1 MRKKL
6 SALVYRFIRWL
17 VALCYRAPEQRGTEH
32 IPAEAAILV
41 GNHTQMNGPIVAE
54 LYIPGEPYIWC
65 AGQMMHWNE
74 CPAYAYQDFWS
85 QKPKWTHGFY
95 KLLAYV
101 ITPLAVNI
109 FNNART
115 IPVYHDTRLVAT
127 FRQTM
132 NRLDE
137 GHSIVIFPEKDEPFN
152 HILCQFQDKFV
163 DTARMYYRRSHRA
176 LDFVP
181 MYLAPKL
188 HLVVYGQPVRFDPEA
203 PIAEERARICSCLQA
218 EITRMAEALPEHTV
232 IPYRNMPKKNYP
244 KNRREEVPKS

>member
-1 MRKKL
+1 MLKKI
-6 SALVYRFIRWL
+6 SAVIYRFIRWL
-17 VALCYRAPEQRGTEH
+17 VALCYRRPEQQGTKH
-32 IPAEAAILV
+32 IPAEASILV

-95 KLLAYV
+95 KLLAYI

-137 GHSIVIFPEKDEPFN
+137 GRSIVIFPEKDEPYN

-163 DTARMYYRRSHRA
+163 DTARMYYRRSRRA

-181 MYLAPKL
+181 MYLAPNL
-188 HLVVYGQPVRFDPEA
+188 HLVVYGQPVRFDPSA
-203 PIAEERARICSCLQA
+203 PIAEERARICKYLQE

-232 IPYRNMPKKNYP
+232 IPYRNIPKKNYP
-244 KNRREEVPKS
+244 KNRQEEVPRS